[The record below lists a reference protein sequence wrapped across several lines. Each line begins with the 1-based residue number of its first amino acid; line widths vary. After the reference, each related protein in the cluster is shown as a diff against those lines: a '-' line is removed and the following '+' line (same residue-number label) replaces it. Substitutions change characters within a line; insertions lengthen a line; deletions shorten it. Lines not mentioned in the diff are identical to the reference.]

1 MRAGACTAAIA
12 MVRVAPSRRA
22 QAARADAS
30 QPPRPRGRR
39 VREFAVSTVTE
50 RNDTMSFQAKTTHR
64 TPSSLSHAFS
74 TPVVRELPSL
84 PSAALASAQSW

>member
-1 MRAGACTAAIA
+1 
-12 MVRVAPSRRA
+12 MVRVAAYLRA
-22 QAARADAS
+22 QAAPTDAS
-30 QPPRPRGRR
+30 QPPRARTCRMG
-39 VREFAVSTVTE
+39 EFPLSEVTE

-84 PSAALASAQSW
+84 ASSVRSW

>member
-1 MRAGACTAAIA
+1 
-12 MVRVAPSRRA
+12 MVRVAASGWT
-22 QAARADAS
+22 QAAPADAS
-30 QPPRPRGRR
+30 QPPWMRPRR
-39 VREFAVSTVTE
+39 VRESRASKVTE

-84 PSAALASAQSW
+84 PSAALGSAQTW